1 LKKEEYDML
10 LNPDDKIP
18 FEVFAKAMYVDNCSE
33 RRLWKDEEISYEQY
47 VEKNMKYLLDKFE
60 EV

>member
-1 LKKEEYDML
+1 ML
-10 LNPDDKIP
+10 LNPDDRTP

-47 VEKNMKYLLDKFE
+47 VEKNMQFLLDNFR

>member
-1 LKKEEYDML
+1 ML
-10 LNPDDKIP
+10 LNPDDRTP
-18 FEVFAKAMYVDNCSE
+18 FEVLTKAMYEDNRSE

-47 VEKNMKYLLDKFE
+47 VEENMQFLLDNFR